1 MKKKVAFHN
10 LGCKVNAYE
19 TESMR
24 QILESAGY
32 EICPFGPGADVYIVN
47 TCTVTDIADKK
58 SRQMLHRARKMA
70 PQAVVAAVGCY
81 VQTGTARLAEDLA
94 VDLIIGNSQKE
105 QIAEILGAYQQDRR
119 RREYVEDI
127 RKVRTYPQERER
139 SDNPDSSD
147 GSEDQKKTGHI
158 RINVKIQDGC
168 DRFCS
173 YCIIPYARGRVRS
186 RRPEDVLEE
195 IKSLADQGYKE
206 IVLTGIHLSS
216 YGVDLTDVQTDLLGI
231 IRQVHQVDE
240 IARIRLGSLEP
251 GIVTEGF
258 AEGLAALPKICPHFH
273 LSLQSGCDS
282 VLKRMNRRYTA
293 REYRERCG
301 ILRKY
306 FTDPALTTDI
316 IVGFPGE
323 TEEEFEESYAFVES
337 IGFYET
343 HIFQYSRRAGTRAA
357 AMGGQVPR
365 SVKHARSSRMLELHE
380 RQSGIYEER
389 HKHGQAELLVEER
402 EQMPSGGIRLTG
414 HTREYIKAALIK
426 DNECP
431 IQINDKIAVELLDEI
446 EPHVLLCRE
455 WEE

>member
-105 QIAEILGAYQQDRR
+105 QIGEILEQYWREQE

-127 RKVRTYPQERER
+127 RKIRTYPQAGPKGLKR
-139 SDNPDSSD
+139 SKGSKDPGQD
-147 GSEDQKKTGHI
+147 GHT
-158 RINVKIQDGC
+158 RVNVKIQDGC
-168 DRFCS
+168 DQFCS

-195 IKSLADQGYKE
+195 VRELAAQGYQE
-206 IVLTGIHLSS
+206 VVLTGIHLSS
-216 YGVDLTDVQTDLLGI
+216 YGVDLRDEQTDLLSL

-251 GIVTEGF
+251 GIITERS

-323 TEEEFEESYAFVES
+323 TEEEFEESRTFVES

-357 AMGGQVPR
+357 AMCGQVPR

-389 HKHGQAELLVEER
+389 HKHRQAELLVEER
-402 EQMPSGGIRLTG
+402 EQMPSGGIRLMG

-431 IQINDKIAVELLDEI
+431 IQINDKIEVELLDEI